1 MLQYQPKA
9 KLQSQVK
16 LYPLHWAYVKH
27 TYSHAHVQTHKQN
40 PWLLPAGS
48 WCLAVTTCT
57 EKPGPFGVPAAAT
70 ALTPAQIS
78 CRSPGG
84 NHRALPQICRSQ
96 PGSYTQ
102 EKLNYSLP
110 RLCCKSLNPSTAF

>member
-27 TYSHAHVQTHKQN
+27 SYSHAHVQTHKQN
-40 PWLLPAGS
+40 PWLLSAGS
-48 WCLAVTTCT
+48 WCLTVTTCT
-57 EKPGPFGVPAAAT
+57 EKPGPFGVPGAAT

-78 CRSPGG
+78 CRSPGAITEPCRRSVVA
-84 NHRALPQICRSQ
+84 NLDQTHRRNR
-96 PGSYTQ
+96 T
-102 EKLNYSLP
+102 
-110 RLCCKSLNPSTAF
+110 TAYHGCAVRA